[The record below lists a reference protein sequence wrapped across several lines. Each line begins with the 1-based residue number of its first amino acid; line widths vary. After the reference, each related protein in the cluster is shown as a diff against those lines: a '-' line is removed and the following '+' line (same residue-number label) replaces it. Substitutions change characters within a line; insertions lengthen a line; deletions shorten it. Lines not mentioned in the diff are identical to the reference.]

1 MTFVT
6 WLWRAPS
13 GYRSTFL
20 PRHVNRLRTM
30 IARHYPV
37 RHRFCCVT
45 DQAQGLDASVE
56 VIPPWNDFA
65 QVPSPSG
72 SRNPSCY
79 RRLRAFHPDIGQ
91 TFGDRFCSL
100 DLDVV
105 ITGDLRPLV
114 DRPEDFVI
122 WGDTNP
128 RTFYNGS
135 LFVLTAGARRQVWD
149 TFDPVTSPAAAKAA
163 GHFGSDQ
170 GWISHCLGPTEV
182 KFTTA
187 DGVYSFRNHLMPK
200 KSRLPENARIVI
212 FHGPY
217 DPWGTHAQALP
228 WVRDY
233 WGLA

>member
-6 WLWRAPS
+6 WLWRAPA

-30 IARHYPV
+30 VARHYPA

-45 DQAQGLDASVE
+45 DLTQGLDASVE
-56 VIPPWNDFA
+56 VIPPWNDFVDLPA
-65 QVPSPSG
+65 PSG

-91 TFGDRFCSL
+91 TFGARFCSL
-100 DLDVV
+100 DIDVV

-128 RTFYNGS
+128 HTFYNGS
-135 LFVLTAGARRQVWD
+135 LFVMNAGARPQVWER
-149 TFDPVTSPAAAKAA
+149 FDPRTSPAQAKAA

-170 GWISHCLGPTEV
+170 GWISQCLGPKET

-187 DGVYSFRNHLMPK
+187 DGVYSYRNHLMPK
-200 KSRLPENARIVI
+200 KSKLPANTRMVV

-217 DPWGTHAQALP
+217 DPWSPSAQALS
-228 WVRDY
+228 WVREY
-233 WGLA
+233 WGMA